1 MVISEVGQD
10 SSEHVC
16 ELEEQ
21 TLSHVYPSEP
31 PYTHLAPD
39 ENMYRKSVALDT
51 FQPPMFRLKVAP
63 AE

>member
-1 MVISEVGQD
+1 MVIAEVGQD

-21 TLSHVYPSEP
+21 TLSHEYPSEL

-51 FQPPMFRLKVAP
+51 FQPPMLWLKVAP